1 MHIKNLLVNESTISN
16 FEPKESFFTSVK
28 VEHKHSEPVNS
39 TNTVSFR
46 MKWRSTER
54 RQARLHSTTN
64 FASPS
69 SKLSSQLVSQFTCP
83 WISCIII
90 NWFLCWCVAIK
101 NIESTTLFVCP
112 RGRFEPCT
120 NSTEQ
125 KNKNKK
131 HAVALICDETHRH
144 T

>member
-1 MHIKNLLVNESTISN
+1 MVNQRSFN
-16 FEPKESFFTSVK
+16 FEPKQSFFTSVK

-69 SKLSSQLVSQFTCP
+69 SKLSSRLVSEFTCS
-83 WISCIII
+83 WISRWRIK
-90 NWFLCWCVAIK
+90 WFLCWCVAIQ
-101 NIESTTLFVCP
+101 NIYSPALFVCP
-112 RGRFEPCT
+112 RDRFEPCI
-120 NSTEQ
+120 NSTKQ
-125 KNKNKK
+125 KTRTKSMQLCSYEMRLVDI
-131 HAVALICDETHRH
+131 H
-144 T
+144 